1 MSPRRKNSLLDD
13 LHEIFLHLPSWSC
26 IPAAIAAFVI
36 IDILFGAIAEKP
48 GTKGPG
54 RGRAAPRGNGGHFD
68 SRRRGNGRG
77 RQIQAPEALRAADRP

>member
-36 IDILFGAIAEKP
+36 IDILFGAIAAKNPRLRSEAETPDPNSGAARIFRPAGTRDRWNDAP
-48 GTKGPG
+48 GA
-54 RGRAAPRGNGGHFD
+54 RS
-68 SRRRGNGRG
+68 SR
-77 RQIQAPEALRAADRP
+77 